1 MSDPRDARGRK
12 VDPYRAPTDRP
23 KLGTMR
29 GLAFVLTILA
39 LIVLVAVLWLV
50 IR

>member
-1 MSDPRDARGRK
+1 M
-12 VDPYRAPTDRP
+12 DPYRGPTDRP
-23 KLGTMR
+23 NLWTKR

>member
-1 MSDPRDARGRK
+1 MSDPRDARGREA
-12 VDPYRAPTDRP
+12 DRYGAPTDRP
-23 KLGTMR
+23 TLWSMR
-29 GLAFVLTILA
+29 GLAFILTILA

>member
-1 MSDPRDARGRK
+1 MSDPRDTGGRN
-12 VDPYRAPTDRP
+12 VDRYGAPTDRP
-23 KLGTMR
+23 NLWTKR

>member
-1 MSDPRDARGRK
+1 MSDPRDERGRE
-12 VDPYRAPTDRP
+12 VDPYHAPTDRP
-23 KLGTMR
+23 NLWTRR

-39 LIVLVAVLWLV
+39 IIVLVGVLWLV

>member
-1 MSDPRDARGRK
+1 MSDPRDAGGRK

-23 KLGTMR
+23 NLWTMR

-39 LIVLVAVLWLV
+39 IIVLVGVLWLA

>member
-1 MSDPRDARGRK
+1 
-12 VDPYRAPTDRP
+12 VDPYRAPTNLP
-23 KLGTMR
+23 NLGTMR
-29 GLAFVLTILA
+29 GLAFVLTILT

>member
-1 MSDPRDARGRK
+1 MSDPRDTRGSK
-12 VDPYRAPTDRP
+12 VDPYRASTDRP
-23 KLGTMR
+23 NLGTMR

-50 IR
+50 VR